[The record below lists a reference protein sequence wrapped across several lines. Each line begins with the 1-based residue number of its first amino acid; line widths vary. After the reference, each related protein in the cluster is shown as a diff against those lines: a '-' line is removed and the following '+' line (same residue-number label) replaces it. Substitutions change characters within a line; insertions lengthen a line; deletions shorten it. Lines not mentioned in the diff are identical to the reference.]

1 MKKTL
6 SLLMAILLSIACFIT
21 GYSAARHFSASKS
34 SDASFV
40 RLDEDPDGQYI
51 GDFYLESFL
60 FAKGAT
66 DVWKSN
72 SSISGVNINA
82 VFKNGICTVF
92 QFEVNPDNQFD
103 FCHLT
108 KVKVGVIN
116 DGYHSSNYSDDT
128 DIKSKWWR
136 VFDVTDSDDFVRNG
150 YSDKH
155 DIDHSYTVDPKTG
168 FFVRTENDIL
178 LVSVPVYFVD
188 GFKSSI
194 DPYLKVK
201 KEKLVGNDPFT
212 NSSKIGGRR
221 G

>member
-1 MKKTL
+1 MKKRIYSL
-6 SLLMAILLSIACFIT
+6 LLMAIMIVTCFIT
-21 GYSAARHFSASKS
+21 GCSAAKHFSASRS

-92 QFEVNPDNQFD
+92 QFETNPDNQFD

-108 KVKVGVIN
+108 KVKVGAIK
-116 DGYHSSNYSDDT
+116 GGCPTDDT
-128 DIKSKWWR
+128 EIRSNWWR
-136 VFDVTDSDDFVRNG
+136 VFDITDPDDFAGNG
-150 YSDKH
+150 YSGKH
-155 DIDHSYTVDPKTG
+155 DIDHAYTVDPRTG
-168 FFVRTENDIL
+168 FFVITESDTL

-188 GFKSSI
+188 GFKLSI
-194 DPYLKVK
+194 EPYLKVK
-201 KEKLVGNDPFT
+201 EDKLVGNDPFA

>member
-1 MKKTL
+1 MKKVISILTV
-6 SLLMAILLSIACFIT
+6 ILLSIACFIT
-21 GYSAARHFSASKS
+21 GCSAAKHFSASK

-51 GDFYLESFL
+51 GDFYLEDFL

-72 SSISGVNINA
+72 SSISGVNVNA

-108 KVKVGVIN
+108 KVKVGAIK
-116 DGYHSSNYSDDT
+116 DSYSIDDT
-128 DIKSKWWR
+128 EIRSKWWR

-155 DIDHSYTVDPKTG
+155 DIDHAYTVDPRTG
-168 FFVRTENDIL
+168 FFVITESDTL

-194 DPYLKVK
+194 EPYLKVN
-201 KEKLVGNDPFT
+201 EDKLVGNDPFA

>member
-1 MKKTL
+1 MKKVV
-6 SLLMAILLSIACFIT
+6 SLLMAILLSVACFIT
-21 GYSAARHFSASKS
+21 GCSAAKHFSASK

-51 GDFYLESFL
+51 GDFYLDDFL
-60 FAKGAT
+60 ISNGAT

-72 SSISGVNINA
+72 SSISGVNVNA
-82 VFKNGICTVF
+82 VFKNGVCTVF

-108 KVKVGVIN
+108 KVKVGAIK
-116 DGYHSSNYSDDT
+116 DSYSIDDT
-128 DIKSKWWR
+128 EIRSKWWR

-150 YSDKH
+150 YSSKH
-155 DIDHSYTVDPKTG
+155 DIDHAYTVDPRTG
-168 FFVRTENDIL
+168 FFVMTESDAL

-194 DPYLKVK
+194 EPYLKVK
-201 KEKLVGNDPFT
+201 EDKLVGNDPFA

>member
-1 MKKTL
+1 MKKVVSILTV
-6 SLLMAILLSIACFIT
+6 ILLSIACFIT
-21 GYSAARHFSASKS
+21 GCSAARYFSASKS

-51 GDFYLESFL
+51 GDFYLENFL

-72 SSISGVNINA
+72 SSISGVNVNA

-108 KVKVGVIN
+108 KVKVGAIKG
-116 DGYHSSNYSDDT
+116 GYSTDDDT
-128 DIKSKWWR
+128 EIRSKWWR

-155 DIDHSYTVDPKTG
+155 DIDHSYTVDPRTG
-168 FFVRTENDIL
+168 FFVRTESDIL

-194 DPYLKVK
+194 EPYLKVK
-201 KEKLVGNDPFT
+201 EDKLVGNDPFAD
-212 NSSKIGGRR
+212 SSKIGGRR

>member
-6 SLLMAILLSIACFIT
+6 SFLLVILLSLACFIT
-21 GYSAARHFSASKS
+21 GCSAAKHFSASK

-72 SSISGVNINA
+72 SSISGVNVNA
-82 VFKNGICTVF
+82 VFKNGVCTVF

-108 KVKVGVIN
+108 KVKVGAIK
-116 DGYHSSNYSDDT
+116 DSYSIDDT
-128 DIKSKWWR
+128 EIRSKWWR

-150 YSDKH
+150 YSSKH
-155 DIDHSYTVDPKTG
+155 DIDHAYTVDPRTG
-168 FFVRTENDIL
+168 FFVMTESDAL

-194 DPYLKVK
+194 EPYLKVK
-201 KEKLVGNDPFT
+201 EDKLVGNDPFA

>member
-6 SLLMAILLSIACFIT
+6 SFLLVILLSLACFLT
-21 GYSAARHFSASKS
+21 GCCPATHFSAST
-34 SDASFV
+34 SDASFL

-72 SSISGVNINA
+72 SSISGVNVNA
-82 VFKNGICTVF
+82 VFKNGVCTVF

-108 KVKVGVIN
+108 KVKVGAIK
-116 DGYHSSNYSDDT
+116 DSYSIDDT
-128 DIKSKWWR
+128 EIRSKWWR

-150 YSDKH
+150 YSSKH
-155 DIDHSYTVDPKTG
+155 DIDHAYTVDPRTG
-168 FFVRTENDIL
+168 FFVMTESDAL

-194 DPYLKVK
+194 EPYLKVK
-201 KEKLVGNDPFT
+201 EDKLVGNDPFA